1 VSYRERV
8 TRIIAGAARGI
19 RIEVPGAGTRPTS
32 DRVRESVFGALE
44 SMQAIG
50 DARVLDLYAGSGA
63 LGLEAWSR
71 GASSVDLVER
81 SRPAASI
88 VGRNITTVAKA
99 LSVSDGLSV
108 SDAAKVH
115 QSAVHAFL
123 SRVSGP
129 YDLVFTDPP
138 YDLDDAAMTADLQ
151 ALAPLLSAD
160 AVVVIERAR
169 RSTPPDIGAAGLGL
183 LREKSYGDTAVWW
196 AALRSPDTTPTE
208 GQPETT
214 PSQSR

>member
-1 VSYRERV
+1 MSYRERV

-44 SMQAIG
+44 SMQAIDG
-50 DARVLDLYAGSGA
+50 ARVLDLYAGSGA

-81 SRPAASI
+81 SRPAAATA
-88 VGRNITTVAKA
+88 GRNATTVAKA
-99 LSVSDGLSV
+99 LSVSGG
-108 SDAAKVH
+108 AKVH

-123 SRVSGP
+123 GRVSGP

-138 YDLDDAAMTADLQ
+138 YDLDDAAMTADLR
-151 ALAPLLSAD
+151 ALAPLLSVD

-169 RSTPPDIGAAGLGL
+169 RSAPPDLGDVGLVL

-196 AALRSPDTTPTE
+196 AEPAGRPD
-208 GQPETT
+208 GQPATT